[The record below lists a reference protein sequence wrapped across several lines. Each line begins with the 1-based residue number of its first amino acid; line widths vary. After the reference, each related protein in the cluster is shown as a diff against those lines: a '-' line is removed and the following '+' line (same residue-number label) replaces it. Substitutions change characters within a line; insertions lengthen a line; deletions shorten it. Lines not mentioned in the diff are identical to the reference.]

1 MRWQVSWQAI
11 VLAVL
16 LFGGGL
22 LIGSYRYREEPIHST
37 ASERLQPAPADPG
50 PSADGTLVY
59 VPVYSSL
66 FLGLSAR
73 ARSVDLAATVSVRN
87 TSSLHPITLKW
98 VRYYDSTGKKVRDY
112 LDKPSALPP
121 LGSVEFVIQRSDAA
135 GGPGAN
141 FLIRWDGP
149 ADIDQ
154 PLIEAVMFGESGNHG
169 VSFTSRGQIVKSA
182 PRE

>member
-37 ASERLQPAPADPG
+37 ASERLQPAPADPS

-98 VRYYDSTGKKVRDY
+98 VRIQFDRKK
-112 LDKPSALPP
+112 
-121 LGSVEFVIQRSDAA
+121 GQR
-135 GGPGAN
+135 
-141 FLIRWDGP
+141 L
-149 ADIDQ
+149 
-154 PLIEAVMFGESGNHG
+154 SG
-169 VSFTSRGQIVKSA
+169 
-182 PRE
+182 